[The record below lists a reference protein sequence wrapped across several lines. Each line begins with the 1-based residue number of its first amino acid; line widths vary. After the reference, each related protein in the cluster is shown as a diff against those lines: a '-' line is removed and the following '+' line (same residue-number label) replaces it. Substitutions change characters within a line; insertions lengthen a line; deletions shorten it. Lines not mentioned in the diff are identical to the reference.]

1 MLTARGGIAIV
12 TGIFVL
18 VFGFSTANY
27 FLVLLG
33 VMLTMASVVSMPYF
47 TLSAN
52 FEGVEV
58 TRTLDKE
65 KVFAEEFVHVTV
77 KVTNKSRMRIDR
89 LEVEDGYPEVFTLVL
104 GENKISTRLD
114 PGDEIKFSYIL
125 QCRKRGVHRIGPI
138 KLVMKDRMGM
148 VFEEQE
154 IPSYTEILV
163 YPSYKDVRKL
173 EALGAKRVLSRLFGV
188 HRTRQKGIGVEFFG
202 LRDYFP
208 MDDFRRIDWKATART
223 GDLIVREF
231 ESERNIKVM
240 LLLDCS
246 ISMGGGLPD
255 NTKLDFAIRAAVM
268 LAKVALER
276 KDEVGLAAF
285 SDKVYQYVPPK
296 PGKDYFYKI
305 LEALAFVE
313 PAGGTHMKES
323 VEWVIKRS
331 PRRMLYVLISDLEG
345 DVNDIVEAVKLIR
358 AHRNHLLV
366 LSPFGPWFE
375 VYPDAL
381 SPVDRALAE
390 AISEELLE
398 FRRKVSDE
406 LARMDVK
413 VIDVG
418 PDDFLPAIVSQYLN
432 AKRRGIALR

>member
-12 TGIFVL
+12 SGVFTFT
-18 VFGFSTANY
+18 FGFVTVNY
-27 FLVLLG
+27 FLVLVG
-33 VMLTMASVVSMPYF
+33 VMVVIASVISMPYF
-47 TLSAN
+47 ALSAN

-77 KVTNKSRMRIDR
+77 KVVNKGRMRIDY
-89 LEVEDGYPEVFTLVL
+89 LEVEDGYPEVFTLAL
-104 GENKISTRLD
+104 GENKITARLD
-114 PGDEIKFSYIL
+114 PGGEVSFSYVL
-125 QCRKRGVHRIGPI
+125 QCRRRGVHRIGPT
-138 KLVMKDRMGM
+138 KLIMRDRLGI
-148 VFEEQE
+148 VFEEEE
-154 IPSYTEILV
+154 IPVYTELLV

-202 LRDYFP
+202 LREYFP

-240 LLLDCS
+240 ILLDCS
-246 ISMGGGLPD
+246 SSMGGGLPD

-276 KDEVGLAAF
+276 RDEVGLAAF
-285 SDKVYQYVPPK
+285 SDKIHQYVPPK

-313 PAGGTHMKES
+313 PTGGTYMKEA
-323 VEWVIKRS
+323 VEWVIRRA
-331 PRRMLYVLISDLEG
+331 PRRMLYILISDLEG
-345 DVNDIVEAVKLIR
+345 ELKDIVDAAKVIR

-375 VYPDAL
+375 VYPEDL

-398 FRRKVSDE
+398 YRRKIGDE
-406 LARMDVK
+406 LAKMEVRV
-413 VIDVG
+413 VDVG
-418 PDDFLPAIVSQYLN
+418 PDDFLPAIITQYLN